1 MIPFGQISEGPFVGM
16 ITPFIAIVGVH
27 FVCDI
32 GGAIKVAG
40 DSMYFPILNEERFLN
55 PGPESSKSQGCPV
68 GKLGSKVR
76 ISGLFHV
83 ITPIYPQY
91 IRSVSI
97 GETTR

>member
-40 DSMYFPILNEERFLN
+40 DSMYFPILNEERFFN
-55 PGPESSKSQGCPV
+55 PRIFKITGLSRW
-68 GKLGSKVR
+68 KVR
-76 ISGLFHV
+76 IKG
-83 ITPIYPQY
+83 
-91 IRSVSI
+91 
-97 GETTR
+97 